1 MAKKKDLERG
11 KLSWYL
17 RLITLGDR
25 FSYQDFFDRFKKGFV
40 EFLIV
45 FFGVLVSFSVEQQGE
60 NFGDRESNIDNLIGL
75 RDELVDMHEYTL
87 EYIAQNEWVTGMY
100 QRQYDKWEQDIDSV
114 FIDWEPDQEFYF
126 APMGYYT
133 NRDAFNPPRVVYDA
147 IKLDGTF
154 RFLGSDIGRLIN
166 DNYDGTDLKYLIMN
180 TDKEEKGFIDDFSNR
195 LGHQWV
201 FDLKDIDVE
210 SDQFW
215 IENRKYIQS
224 DKFIKYNLFKRI
236 QLWIQIR
243 EQLGDYDVNIQ
254 ENIKVLNKVIEE
266 KETEIVVV
274 WWWFS
279 RPSWL
284 QASQKSEPEEPQDPE
299 PSADQ

>member
-1 MAKKKDLERG
+1 
-11 KLSWYL
+11 
-17 RLITLGDR
+17 
-25 FSYQDFFDRFKKGFV
+25 
-40 EFLIV
+40 
-45 FFGVLVSFSVEQQGE
+45 
-60 NFGDRESNIDNLIGL
+60 
-75 RDELVDMHEYTL
+75 
-87 EYIAQNEWVTGMY
+87 MY
-100 QRQYDKWEQDIDSV
+100 QRQYDKWEQDSDSV

-180 TDKEEKGFIDDFSNR
+180 TDKEEKGFIDDFSDR

-243 EQLGDYDVNIQ
+243 EQLGDYDVNIL
-254 ENIKVLNKVIEE
+254 ENIKVLNKVISE

-284 QASQKSEPEEPQDPE
+284 QASQKSEPEELQDPE
-299 PSADQ
+299 PSVDQ

>member
-1 MAKKKDLERG
+1 MAKKKDLERD

-17 RLITLGDR
+17 RLITVGDR

-60 NFGDRESNIDNLIGL
+60 NFGDRESNIDNLNGL

-87 EYIAQNEWVTGMY
+87 EYIAQNEWVTEMY

-180 TDKEEKGFIDDFSNR
+180 TDKEEKGFIDDFSDR
-195 LGHQWV
+195 LGYQWV
-201 FDLKDIDVE
+201 FDLKSIDVE

-243 EQLGDYDVNIQ
+243 EQLGDYDANIQ

-266 KETEIVVV
+266 KESEITIV

-284 QASQKSEPEEPQDPE
+284 QVSQKSEPEEPQDP
-299 PSADQ
+299 

>member
-17 RLITLGDR
+17 RLITVGDR

-60 NFGDRESNIDNLIGL
+60 NFGDRESNIDNLNGL

-210 SDQFW
+210 SNQFW

-254 ENIKVLNKVIEE
+254 ENIKVLNKVIAE
-266 KETEIVVV
+266 KESEITIV

-284 QASQKSEPEEPQDPE
+284 QDSPKSEPVELPVQELLT
-299 PSADQ
+299 DQ

>member
-1 MAKKKDLERG
+1 MEEDDSIERE
-11 KLSWYL
+11 KLSWLL

-60 NFGDRESNIDNLIGL
+60 EFGDRESNIDNLKGL

-180 TDKEEKGFIDDFSNR
+180 TDKEEKGFIDDFSDR

-254 ENIKVLNKVIEE
+254 ENIKVLNKVIAE
-266 KETEIVVV
+266 KESEITIV

-284 QASQKSEPEEPQDPE
+284 QASPKSEPVELPVQEPLT
-299 PSADQ
+299 DQ

>member
-1 MAKKKDLERG
+1 MEEDDSIERE
-11 KLSWYL
+11 KLSWWL

-60 NFGDRESNIDNLIGL
+60 EFGDRESNIDNLKGL

-180 TDKEEKGFIDDFSNR
+180 TDKEEKGFIDDFSDR

-254 ENIKVLNKVIEE
+254 ENIKVLNKVIAE
-266 KETEIVVV
+266 KESEITIV

-284 QASQKSEPEEPQDPE
+284 QDSPKSELVELPVQEPLT
-299 PSADQ
+299 DQ

>member
-1 MAKKKDLERG
+1 MAKKKDLERD

-17 RLITLGDR
+17 RLITVGDR

-60 NFGDRESNIDNLIGL
+60 NFGDRESNIDNLNGL

-87 EYIAQNEWVTGMY
+87 EYIAQNEWVTEMY

-180 TDKEEKGFIDDFSNR
+180 TDKEEKGFIDDFSDR
-195 LGHQWV
+195 LGYQWV
-201 FDLKDIDVE
+201 FDLKSIDVE
-210 SDQFW
+210 SDEFW

-243 EQLGDYDVNIQ
+243 EQLGDYDANIQ

-266 KETEIVVV
+266 KESEITIV

-284 QASQKSEPEEPQDPE
+284 QVSQKSEPEKPQDSE

>member
-17 RLITLGDR
+17 RLITVGDR

-60 NFGDRESNIDNLIGL
+60 NFGDRESNIDNLNGL

-180 TDKEEKGFIDDFSNR
+180 TDKEEKGFIDDFSDR

-284 QASQKSEPEEPQDPE
+284 QASQKSKPEEPQDPE

>member
-1 MAKKKDLERG
+1 MEEDDSIERE
-11 KLSWYL
+11 KLSWLL

-60 NFGDRESNIDNLIGL
+60 NFGDRESNIDNLKGL

-180 TDKEEKGFIDDFSNR
+180 TDKEEKGFIDDFSDR

-254 ENIKVLNKVIEE
+254 ENIKVLNKVIAE
-266 KETEIVVV
+266 KESEITIV

-284 QASQKSEPEEPQDPE
+284 QDSPKSELVELPVQEPLT
-299 PSADQ
+299 DQ

>member
-17 RLITLGDR
+17 RLITVGDR

-180 TDKEEKGFIDDFSNR
+180 TDKEEKGFIDDFSDR

-254 ENIKVLNKVIEE
+254 ENIKVINKVIAE

>member
-17 RLITLGDR
+17 RLITVGDR

-60 NFGDRESNIDNLIGL
+60 NFGDRESNIDNLNGL

-180 TDKEEKGFIDDFSNR
+180 TDKEEKGFIDDFSDR

-243 EQLGDYDVNIQ
+243 EQLGEYDVDIQ
-254 ENIKVLNKVIEE
+254 ENIKVLNKVIAE
-266 KETEIVVV
+266 KESEITIV

-284 QASQKSEPEEPQDPE
+284 QDSPKSEPVELPVQEPLTDH
-299 PSADQ
+299 

>member
-1 MAKKKDLERG
+1 MAKKKELDRE

-75 RDELVDMHEYTL
+75 RDELIDMHEYTL
-87 EYIAQNEWVTGMY
+87 EYIGQNEWVTEMY
-100 QRQYDKWEQDIDSV
+100 YEQYLRWDQDNDSV
-114 FIDWEPDQEFYF
+114 FISYESDEGFHY
-126 APMGYYT
+126 APMTYYT

-166 DNYDGTDLKYLIMN
+166 NNYDGTDLKYLITN
-180 TDKEEKGFIDDFSNR
+180 TDKEEKDFIDDFSYR

-201 FDLKDIDVE
+201 FDLKEIDVE
-210 SDQFW
+210 DTTFW
-215 IENRKYIQS
+215 VSNRKYIQR
-224 DKFIKYNLFKRI
+224 DYFIKYNLFKRI
-236 QLWIQIR
+236 ELWRQIR
-243 EQLGDYDVNIQ
+243 EQLEDYDANLQ
-254 ENIKVLNKVIEE
+254 ENIKVLNQVIAE

-284 QASQKSEPEEPQDPE
+284 PASQKSELEELQDPE
-299 PSADQ
+299 PSTDP

>member
-1 MAKKKDLERG
+1 MAKKKDLERD

-17 RLITLGDR
+17 RLITVGDR

-60 NFGDRESNIDNLIGL
+60 NFGDRESNIDNLNGL

-87 EYIAQNEWVTGMY
+87 EYIAQNEWVTEMY

-114 FIDWEPDQEFYF
+114 FIDWESDQEFYF

-180 TDKEEKGFIDDFSNR
+180 TDKEEKGFIDDFSDR
-195 LGHQWV
+195 LGYQWV
-201 FDLKDIDVE
+201 FDLKSIDVE

-243 EQLGDYDVNIQ
+243 EQLGDYDANIQ

-266 KETEIVVV
+266 KESEITIV

-284 QASQKSEPEEPQDPE
+284 QVSQKSEPEEPQDP
-299 PSADQ
+299 

>member
-1 MAKKKDLERG
+1 MAKKKDLERD

-17 RLITLGDR
+17 RLITVGDR

-60 NFGDRESNIDNLIGL
+60 NFGDRESNIDNLNGL

-87 EYIAQNEWVTGMY
+87 EYIAQNEWVTEMY

-114 FIDWEPDQEFYF
+114 FIDWESDQEFYF

-180 TDKEEKGFIDDFSNR
+180 TDKEEKGFIDDFSDR

-243 EQLGDYDVNIQ
+243 EQLGDYDANIQ

-266 KETEIVVV
+266 KESEITIV

-284 QASQKSEPEEPQDPE
+284 QASQKSEPEEPQDP
-299 PSADQ
+299 

>member
-1 MAKKKDLERG
+1 MEEDDSIERE
-11 KLSWYL
+11 KLSWLL

-60 NFGDRESNIDNLIGL
+60 NFGDRESNIDNLKGL

>member
-1 MAKKKDLERG
+1 MAKKKNLERD
-11 KLSWYL
+11 KLSWYI
-17 RLITLGDR
+17 RLITVGDR

-75 RDELVDMHEYTL
+75 RDELIDMHEYTL
-87 EYIAQNEWVTGMY
+87 EYIDQNELITGLYEVQY
-100 QRQYDKWEQDIDSV
+100 QRWDQDNDSV
-114 FIDWEPDQEFYF
+114 FISYEPFEFHY
-126 APMGYYT
+126 APLTFYT
-133 NRDAFNPPRVVYDA
+133 NRDPFNPPRVVYDA

-166 DNYDGTDLKYLIMN
+166 DNYDGTDLKYLIIN
-180 TDKEEKGFIDDFSNR
+180 TDKEEKVLIDDFSYR

-201 FDLKDIDVE
+201 FDLDKIDVE
-210 SDQFW
+210 SNEFW
-215 IENRKYIQS
+215 IENRKYIQE
-224 DKFIKYNLFKRI
+224 DHFVKYNLFKRI
-236 QLWIQIR
+236 ELWIQIR
-243 EQLGDYDVNIQ
+243 EQLEAYDVNIKK
-254 ENIKVLNKVIEE
+254 NIKILNEVIAE

-284 QASQKSEPEEPQDPE
+284 RASQKSEPEEPQDPE

>member
-1 MAKKKDLERG
+1 MEEDNSLERD
-11 KLSWYL
+11 KLSWWL

-60 NFGDRESNIDNLIGL
+60 EFGDRESNIDNLKGL
-75 RDELVDMHEYTL
+75 RDELVDMHEYTQ
-87 EYIAQNEWVTGMY
+87 EYIGQNEWITAMY
-100 QRQYDKWEQDIDSV
+100 QEQYDRWDQDNDSIFLAWET
-114 FIDWEPDQEFYF
+114 DQEFHF
-126 APMGYYT
+126 APMAYYT

-154 RFLGSDIGRLIN
+154 RFLGSDIGRLVN
-166 DNYDGTDLKYLIMN
+166 NNYDGTDLKYLIIN
-180 TDKEEKGFIDDFSNR
+180 TDKEEKGFIDDFSYR
-195 LGHQWV
+195 LGHKWV
-201 FDLKDIDVE
+201 FDLKRINVE
-210 SDQFW
+210 SNNFW
-215 IENRKYIQS
+215 IENREYIQK
-224 DKFIKYNLFKRI
+224 DHFIKYNLFKRI
-236 QLWIQIR
+236 ELWLQIR
-243 EQLGDYDVNIQ
+243 EQLDDYDANIQ

-266 KETEIVVV
+266 KDSEITII

-284 QASQKSEPEEPQDPE
+284 QASPKSKPVKIPIQEPLT
-299 PSADQ
+299 DQ

>member
-1 MAKKKDLERG
+1 MEEDDSIERE
-11 KLSWYL
+11 KLSWLL

-60 NFGDRESNIDNLIGL
+60 EFGDRESNLDNLKGL
-75 RDELVDMHEYTL
+75 RDELVDMHQYTL
-87 EYIAQNEWVTGMY
+87 EYIDQNEWVTGMY
-100 QRQYDKWEQDIDSV
+100 QRQYDKWDQDNDSV

-154 RFLGSDIGRLIN
+154 RFLGSNIGRLIN

-180 TDKEEKGFIDDFSNR
+180 TDKEEKGFIDDFSDR

-254 ENIKVLNKVIEE
+254 ENIKVLNKVIAE
-266 KETEIVVV
+266 KESEITIV

-284 QASQKSEPEEPQDPE
+284 QDSPKSEPVELPVQEPLT
-299 PSADQ
+299 DQ

>member
-1 MAKKKDLERG
+1 MAKKKDLERD
-11 KLSWYL
+11 KLSWYI

-75 RDELVDMHEYTL
+75 RDELIDMHEYTL
-87 EYIAQNEWVTGMY
+87 EYIDQNELITGLYEVQY
-100 QRQYDKWEQDIDSV
+100 QRWDQDNDSV
-114 FIDWEPDQEFYF
+114 FISYEPFEFHY
-126 APMGYYT
+126 APLTFYT
-133 NRDAFNPPRVVYDA
+133 NRDPFNPPRVVYDA

-166 DNYDGTDLKYLIMN
+166 DNYDGTDLKYLIIN
-180 TDKEEKGFIDDFSNR
+180 TDKEEKVLIDDFSYR

-201 FDLKDIDVE
+201 FDLDKIDVE
-210 SDQFW
+210 SNEFW
-215 IENRKYIQS
+215 IENREYIQE
-224 DKFIKYNLFKRI
+224 DYFVKYNLFKRI
-236 QLWIQIR
+236 ELWIQIR
-243 EQLGDYDVNIQ
+243 EQLEAYDVNIKK
-254 ENIKVLNKVIEE
+254 NIKILNEVIAE

-284 QASQKSEPEEPQDPE
+284 RASQKSEPEEPQDPE

>member
-1 MAKKKDLERG
+1 MAKKKDLERD

-17 RLITLGDR
+17 RLITVGDR

-60 NFGDRESNIDNLIGL
+60 NFGDRESNIDNLNGL

-87 EYIAQNEWVTGMY
+87 EYIAQNEWVTEMY

-114 FIDWEPDQEFYF
+114 FIDWESDQEFYF

-180 TDKEEKGFIDDFSNR
+180 TDKEEKGFIDDFSDR
-195 LGHQWV
+195 LGYQWV
-201 FDLKDIDVE
+201 FDLKSIDVE

-243 EQLGDYDVNIQ
+243 EQLGDYDANIQ

-266 KETEIVVV
+266 KESEITIV

-284 QASQKSEPEEPQDPE
+284 QVSQNSEPEEPQDP
-299 PSADQ
+299 

>member
-1 MAKKKDLERG
+1 MEREN
-11 KLSWYL
+11 LSWWL

-75 RDELVDMHEYTL
+75 RDELVDMHEYTQ
-87 EYIAQNEWVTGMY
+87 EYIAQNEWVTNMY
-100 QRQYDKWEQDIDSV
+100 QEQYDRWDQDIDSV
-114 FIDWEPDQEFYF
+114 FINFEPDEGFYY
-126 APMGYYT
+126 APMTFYT

-166 DNYDGTDLKYLIMN
+166 NNYDGTDLKYLITN
-180 TDKEEKGFIDDFSNR
+180 TDKEEKGFIDDFSYR

-201 FDLKDIDVE
+201 FDLKEIDVE
-210 SDQFW
+210 STDFW
-215 IENRKYIQS
+215 VENRKYIQN
-224 DKFIKYNLFKRI
+224 DYFIKYNLFKRI
-236 QLWIQIR
+236 ELWRQIR
-243 EQLGDYDVNIQ
+243 EQLDYYDANIQ
-254 ENIKVLNKVIEE
+254 ENVKVLNKVIAE
-266 KETEIVVV
+266 KESEIVVI

-284 QASQKSEPEEPQDPE
+284 PTFQKSTPEEPQDPE
-299 PSADQ
+299 PSTDP

>member
-1 MAKKKDLERG
+1 MEEDDSIERE
-11 KLSWYL
+11 KLSWWL

-60 NFGDRESNIDNLIGL
+60 EFGDRESNLDNLKGL
-75 RDELVDMHEYTL
+75 RDELVDMHQYTL
-87 EYIAQNEWVTGMY
+87 EYIDQNEWVTEMY
-100 QRQYDKWEQDIDSV
+100 QEQYDRWDQDIDSV
-114 FIDWEPDQEFYF
+114 FINWEPDQEFHYS
-126 APMGYYT
+126 PMTFYT

-154 RFLGSDIGRLIN
+154 RFLGSDIGRLVN
-166 DNYDGTDLKYLIMN
+166 NNYDGTDLKYLITN
-180 TDKEEKGFIDDFSNR
+180 TDKEEKGFIDDFSYR

-201 FDLKDIDVE
+201 FDLKEIDVE
-210 SDQFW
+210 STDFW
-215 IENRKYIQS
+215 VKNREYIQS
-224 DKFIKYNLFKRI
+224 DYFIKYNLFKRI
-236 QLWIQIR
+236 ELWLQIR
-243 EQLGDYDVNIQ
+243 DQLGDYDTNIQ

-266 KETEIVVV
+266 IESEITIV

-284 QASQKSEPEEPQDPE
+284 RASPKSEPVELPVQEPLT
-299 PSADQ
+299 DQ

>member
-1 MAKKKDLERG
+1 L
-11 KLSWYL
+11 L

-60 NFGDRESNIDNLIGL
+60 EFGDRESNLDNLKGL
-75 RDELVDMHEYTL
+75 RDELVDMHQYTL
-87 EYIAQNEWVTGMY
+87 EYIDQNEWVTGMY
-100 QRQYDKWEQDIDSV
+100 QRQYDKWDQDNDSV

-154 RFLGSDIGRLIN
+154 RFLGSNIGRLIN

-180 TDKEEKGFIDDFSNR
+180 TDKEEKGFIDDFSDR

-254 ENIKVLNKVIEE
+254 ENIKVLNKVIAE
-266 KETEIVVV
+266 KESEITIV

-284 QASQKSEPEEPQDPE
+284 QDSPKSELVELPVQEPLT
-299 PSADQ
+299 DQ

>member
-1 MAKKKDLERG
+1 MAKKKDLERD

-17 RLITLGDR
+17 RLITVGDR

-60 NFGDRESNIDNLIGL
+60 NFGDRESNIDNLNGL

-87 EYIAQNEWVTGMY
+87 EYIAQNEWVTEMY

-114 FIDWEPDQEFYF
+114 FIDWESDQEFYF

-180 TDKEEKGFIDDFSNR
+180 TDKEEKGFIDDFSDR
-195 LGHQWV
+195 LGYQWV
-201 FDLKDIDVE
+201 FDLKSIDVE

-243 EQLGDYDVNIQ
+243 EQLGDYDANIQ

-266 KETEIVVV
+266 KESEITIV

-284 QASQKSEPEEPQDPE
+284 QSSQKSEPEEHQVLDL
-299 PSADQ
+299 SADQ

>member
-1 MAKKKDLERG
+1 MAKKKDLERD

-17 RLITLGDR
+17 RLITVGDR

-60 NFGDRESNIDNLIGL
+60 NFGDRESNIDNLNGL

-87 EYIAQNEWVTGMY
+87 EYIAQNEWVTEMY

-114 FIDWEPDQEFYF
+114 FIDWESDQEFYF

-180 TDKEEKGFIDDFSNR
+180 TDKEEKGFIDDFSDR
-195 LGHQWV
+195 LGYQWV
-201 FDLKDIDVE
+201 FDLKSIDVE

-243 EQLGDYDVNIQ
+243 EQLGDYDANIQ

-266 KETEIVVV
+266 KESEITIV

-284 QASQKSEPEEPQDPE
+284 QVSQKSEPEEPQDPE

>member
-1 MAKKKDLERG
+1 MEEDDSIERE
-11 KLSWYL
+11 KLSWWL

-60 NFGDRESNIDNLIGL
+60 NFGDRESNLDNLKGL
-75 RDELVDMHEYTL
+75 RDELVDMHQYTL

-266 KETEIVVV
+266 IESEITIV

-284 QASQKSEPEEPQDPE
+284 QASPKSEPVELPVQEPLT
-299 PSADQ
+299 DQ

>member
-17 RLITLGDR
+17 RLITVGDR

-60 NFGDRESNIDNLIGL
+60 NFGDRESNIDNLNGL

-114 FIDWEPDQEFYF
+114 FIDWEPDEEFYF

-154 RFLGSDIGRLIN
+154 RFLGSNIGRLIN

-254 ENIKVLNKVIEE
+254 ENIKVLNKVIAE
-266 KETEIVVV
+266 KESEITIV

-284 QASQKSEPEEPQDPE
+284 QDSPKSEPVELPVQEPLT
-299 PSADQ
+299 DQ

>member
-1 MAKKKDLERG
+1 MAKKKDLERD
-11 KLSWYL
+11 KLSWYI

-75 RDELVDMHEYTL
+75 RDELIDMHEYTL
-87 EYIAQNEWVTGMY
+87 EYIDQNELITGLYEVQY
-100 QRQYDKWEQDIDSV
+100 QRWDQDNDSV
-114 FIDWEPDQEFYF
+114 FISYEPFEFHY
-126 APMGYYT
+126 APLTFYT
-133 NRDAFNPPRVVYDA
+133 NRDPFNPPRVVYDA

-166 DNYDGTDLKYLIMN
+166 DNYDGTDLKYLIIN
-180 TDKEEKGFIDDFSNR
+180 TDKEEKVLIDDFSYR

-201 FDLKDIDVE
+201 FDLDKIDVE
-210 SDQFW
+210 SNEFW
-215 IENRKYIQS
+215 IENREYIQE
-224 DKFIKYNLFKRI
+224 DYFVKYNLFKRI
-236 QLWIQIR
+236 ELWIQIR
-243 EQLGDYDVNIQ
+243 EQLEAYDVNIKK
-254 ENIKVLNKVIEE
+254 NIKILNEVIAE

-284 QASQKSEPEEPQDPE
+284 LASQKSEPEEPQDPE

>member
-1 MAKKKDLERG
+1 MAKKKDLDRD

-60 NFGDRESNIDNLIGL
+60 NFGDRESNIDNLKGL

-100 QRQYDKWEQDIDSV
+100 QRQYDKWEQDSDSV

-133 NRDAFNPPRVVYDA
+133 NRDAFNPPRVCLLY
-147 IKLDGTF
+147 T
-154 RFLGSDIGRLIN
+154 S
-166 DNYDGTDLKYLIMN
+166 
-180 TDKEEKGFIDDFSNR
+180 
-195 LGHQWV
+195 
-201 FDLKDIDVE
+201 
-210 SDQFW
+210 
-215 IENRKYIQS
+215 
-224 DKFIKYNLFKRI
+224 
-236 QLWIQIR
+236 
-243 EQLGDYDVNIQ
+243 
-254 ENIKVLNKVIEE
+254 
-266 KETEIVVV
+266 
-274 WWWFS
+274 
-279 RPSWL
+279 PS
-284 QASQKSEPEEPQDPE
+284 PRD
-299 PSADQ
+299 

>member
-17 RLITLGDR
+17 RLITVGDR

-60 NFGDRESNIDNLIGL
+60 NFGDRESNIDNLNGL

-180 TDKEEKGFIDDFSNR
+180 TDKEEKGFIDDFSDR

-254 ENIKVLNKVIEE
+254 ENIKVLNKVIAE
-266 KETEIVVV
+266 KESEITIV

-284 QASQKSEPEEPQDPE
+284 RASPKSEPVELPVQEPLT
-299 PSADQ
+299 DQ